1 MQGGIPTLPV
11 LHTSPSQVK
20 PPHFVR
26 FPSPLLIYT
35 SKCLTQEIHAM
46 TVASAQS
53 TVVGHLPTNRK
64 LHQVSCLYVKTKNFD
79 IRDLKSLVSV
89 FFSSKTLC

>member
-1 MQGGIPTLPV
+1 MAFNWMKCKKKKAKLKVLLSISIIIMQGGIPTLPV

-53 TVVGHLPTNRK
+53 TV
-64 LHQVSCLYVKTKNFD
+64 
-79 IRDLKSLVSV
+79 
-89 FFSSKTLC
+89 